1 MSDEITKE
9 QIINRIETC
18 IRIHT
23 EEGKEVPKIVTDNTL
38 LTTLGSFLDSVY
50 AENVDGPDL
59 TRNVD
64 YCLYASSTFF
74 SYGELLESLC
84 DIYCLFYERN
94 HKDVP
99 FFEIFEL
106 SFDCLRGHQE
116 DVWQGYLKY
125 MVEDSIGAF
134 HFASFLFQ
142 DVLEITHLNAVAD
155 VLSADMELAILVLRS
170 ALYYTLDSGKI
181 CRFMFELS
189 DYMPADKQDRF
200 LDICINEVYRNY
212 PGSCGSIADEYNLTE
227 ESPKLLLAQRIMEK
241 REHERRLQEVAHA
254 IPDLFPSLERY
265 HIYRAARQE
274 QNTSLVKDSR
284 KKSVLA
290 QLIQTNTLKYG
301 KRSAFIR
308 EGVNGASGYQVS
320 PFVSIKHE
328 YELPFLYVTSPY
340 DWIQAKVDVLHARSE
355 YIASHS

>member
-23 EEGKEVPKIVTDNTL
+23 EEGKEVPKVVTDSTL

-50 AENVDGPDL
+50 AENVDVPDL
-59 TRNVD
+59 TCNVD

-74 SYGELLESLC
+74 SYGELLDSLC
-84 DIYCLFYERN
+84 DIYCLFYEKN

-99 FFEIFEL
+99 FVEKFEL

-125 MVEDSIGAF
+125 MVEDRIGSF
-134 HFASFLFQ
+134 HFASLLFQ
-142 DVLEITHLNAVAD
+142 DVLDITHLNAVED
-155 VLSADMELAILVLRS
+155 MLSADMELAILALRS
-170 ALYYTLDSGKI
+170 ALYYTLNSGKI
-181 CRFMFELS
+181 CRFMFEL
-189 DYMPADKQDRF
+189 ADFIPTEGRVRF

-212 PGSCGSIADEYNLTE
+212 PGSCGSIADEYNLIE
-227 ESPKLLLAQRIMEK
+227 ESPKSILAQRIIEK
-241 REHERRLQEVAHA
+241 REHEHRLQESAHA

-274 QNTSLVKDSR
+274 QNSSLVKDSR

-290 QLIQTNTLKYG
+290 QLFQTNTLKYG
-301 KRSAFIR
+301 KRSAFIQ

-355 YIASHS
+355 YIASHC